1 MTAQSG
7 RFSNSRRGLDRRLPT
22 VTEAK
27 SAAATA
33 VVMASALERGEG
45 SAVGGPE
52 GTMVRIEPALG
63 ELIIEL
69 LGHVGAGKMVS
80 LAPFG
85 AKLTACQ
92 AAELLNVPHDQMAKL
107 LSRGKIAFE
116 QSGRHRLVPLPE
128 LMEYREERE
137 RKQEEALNE
146 LSRLGQ
152 EFDQA

>member
-1 MTAQSG
+1 
-7 RFSNSRRGLDRRLPT
+7 
-22 VTEAK
+22 
-27 SAAATA
+27 
-33 VVMASALERGEG
+33 
-45 SAVGGPE
+45 
-52 GTMVRIEPALG
+52 MVRIEPALG

-69 LGHVGAGKMVS
+69 LGHVGTGKMVS
-80 LAPFG
+80 LAPLG
-85 AKLTACQ
+85 AKLTTCQ

-116 QSGRHRLVPLPE
+116 RFGRHRLVPLPE
-128 LMEYREERE
+128 LMEYREGRE